1 MQANPTIPTQPNFSH
16 QIDRFLSIQEVIK
29 ILSISRSAIYR
40 RMDPKNELYDPTF
53 PLPIK
58 ISSTSS
64 RWIESE
70 ITTWMN
76 QVIESNR
83 RTLIQ

>member
-1 MQANPTIPTQPNFSH
+1 MLPSTSLPDQEKALHISN
-16 QIDRFLSIQEVIK
+16 RFLTLKEVTK
-29 ILSISRSAIYR
+29 LLSISRSAIYR
-40 RMDPKNELYDPTF
+40 RMDPRHELYDSTF

-70 ITTWMN
+70 IIAWMN

-83 RTLIQ
+83 RPIIQ

>member
-1 MQANPTIPTQPNFSH
+1 MQPRTTIPNQENVSH
-16 QIDRFLSIQEVIK
+16 TLNRFLTLQEVIK

-40 RMDPKNELYDPTF
+40 RMDSKHELYDPTF

-58 ISSTSS
+58 ISGTSS

-70 ITTWMN
+70 IIDWMN
-76 QVIESNR
+76 QVIERNR